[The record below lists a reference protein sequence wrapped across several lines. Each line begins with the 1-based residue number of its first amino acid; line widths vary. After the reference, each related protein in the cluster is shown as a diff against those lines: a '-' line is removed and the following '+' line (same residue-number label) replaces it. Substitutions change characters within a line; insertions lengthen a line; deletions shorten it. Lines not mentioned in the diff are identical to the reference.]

1 MLELTKGLVVG
12 LVLSAALVADAG
24 AAAAVE
30 VVTDPAASAAR
41 LAQVQAECRRL
52 AEDAAAA
59 KRVVFEPAKAATREG
74 NEQSRGLF
82 GGLRRSGGKAG
93 SQASEASPKPA
104 APDKAPAPVT
114 DKEVEQ
120 AYARAYGAC
129 MVARGYP
136 ES

>member
-1 MLELTKGLVVG
+1 VG
-12 LVLSAALVADAG
+12 LVLSAALVVDAG
-24 AAAAVE
+24 AAGVE

-59 KRVVFEPAKAATREG
+59 KRVVSEPAKASPHEG

-82 GGLRRSGGKAG
+82 GGLRRSGAETG
-93 SQASEASPKPA
+93 SQAPPRPV
-104 APDKAPAPVT
+104 APDQAPAPVS

-129 MVARGYP
+129 MAARGYP

>member
-93 SQASEASPKPA
+93 SQASPKPA
-104 APDKAPAPVT
+104 APDKAPAPVS
-114 DKEVEQ
+114 DEEVEQ

-129 MVARGYP
+129 MLARGYP